1 MDTKKIILI
10 VVIVVLLLFAIAGFA
25 LGFSSYKN
33 NGDKNKNKDAEKN
46 YITLEEMYCNIKDS
60 KKIVK
65 IKATIEI
72 NNKNTYEELEGKQ
85 FLMRN
90 EINKIIRSK
99 EENELQ
105 GKEGQI
111 ALQNEIK
118 ENLIK
123 LFNNESITNVFFN
136 DLIIQ

>member
-123 LFNNESITNVFFN
+123 LFNNESITNVFFD

>member
-25 LGFSSYKN
+25 LGFSSY
-33 NGDKNKNKDAEKN
+33 KNKDAEKN

>member
-25 LGFSSYKN
+25 LGFSGYKN
-33 NGDKNKNKDAEKN
+33 NGDKNNNKDAEKN

>member
-65 IKATIEI
+65 IKVTIEI

-123 LFNNESITNVFFN
+123 LFNDESITNVFFN

>member
-1 MDTKKIILI
+1 MDTKKTILV

-33 NGDKNKNKDAEKN
+33 NGDKNNNKDAEKN

>member
-123 LFNNESITNVFFN
+123 LFNDESITNVFFN

>member
-1 MDTKKIILI
+1 MDTKKTILI
-10 VVIVVLLLFAIAGFA
+10 VVIVVLSLFAIAGFV

-33 NGDKNKNKDAEKN
+33 NGDKNNNKDTEKN

-65 IKATIEI
+65 IKTTIEI
-72 NNKNTYEELEGKQ
+72 NNKNTYEELEEKQ

-123 LFNNESITNVFFN
+123 LFNDESITNVFFN

>member
-1 MDTKKIILI
+1 MDTKKTILI
-10 VVIVVLLLFAIAGFA
+10 VVIVVLSLFAIAGFV

-33 NGDKNKNKDAEKN
+33 NGDKNNNKDAEKN

-65 IKATIEI
+65 IKTTIEI
-72 NNKNTYEELEGKQ
+72 NNKNTYEELEEKQ

-123 LFNNESITNVFFN
+123 LFNDESITNVFFN

>member
-1 MDTKKIILI
+1 MQ
-10 VVIVVLLLFAIAGFA
+10 
-25 LGFSSYKN
+25 
-33 NGDKNKNKDAEKN
+33 
-46 YITLEEMYCNIKDS
+46 
-60 KKIVK
+60 
-65 IKATIEI
+65 EI

>member
-1 MDTKKIILI
+1 MNTKKSILI
-10 VVIVVLLLFAIAGFA
+10 VVIIVLLLFAIAGFV
-25 LGFSSYKN
+25 LGFFNYKN
-33 NGDKNKNKDAEKN
+33 NDKENNNKTTEKY

-65 IKATIEI
+65 IKTTIEI

-123 LFNNESITNVFFN
+123 LFDDESITNVFFD